1 MLDIVT
7 QLDKSDY
14 VLKAIRAM
22 QPIDL
27 PRAINKKHLQAIS
40 WLSLIDFDLKR
51 VPPLSFLA
59 SVADRES
66 RMENIPV
73 QDSSL
78 IESRLHLSQAN
89 QWALP
94 CIACGWLA
102 GNMKTLH
109 IVKRGQT
116 LGQKTSPRRRI
127 KDNLALSS
135 HFFTLARLQYQADSW
150 LSTHRQSCSLPS
162 IISLCLQSIDLWS
175 PAEWWGFDTFFP
187 FWR

>member
-66 RMENIPV
+66 RMENIPI

-78 IESRLHLSQAN
+78 IESRLHLAVKQTN
-89 QWALP
+89 EPCPALP
-94 CIACGWLA
+94 EA
-102 GNMKTLH
+102 G
-109 IVKRGQT
+109 
-116 LGQKTSPRRRI
+116 
-127 KDNLALSS
+127 
-135 HFFTLARLQYQADSW
+135 
-150 LSTHRQSCSLPS
+150 
-162 IISLCLQSIDLWS
+162 
-175 PAEWWGFDTFFP
+175 
-187 FWR
+187 